1 MSRDGPKLRLLSQS
15 ILNRSQSDDEMRV
28 ALSGQIDSAGFLF
41 RIEYRK
47 AILGA
52 VIEPKLKSRSQ
63 MIYVLSLRS
72 FAFGQTEDLIKP
84 GDSHQLKTM

>member
-1 MSRDGPKLRLLSQS
+1 VSRDGPKLRLLSQS
-15 ILNRSQSDDEMRV
+15 ILNLSQSDDEMRV

-47 AILGA
+47 VNLGA
-52 VIEPKLKSRSQ
+52 VVGPILKSHPQ

-72 FAFGQTEDLIKP
+72 VAFAQIK
-84 GDSHQLKTM
+84 D